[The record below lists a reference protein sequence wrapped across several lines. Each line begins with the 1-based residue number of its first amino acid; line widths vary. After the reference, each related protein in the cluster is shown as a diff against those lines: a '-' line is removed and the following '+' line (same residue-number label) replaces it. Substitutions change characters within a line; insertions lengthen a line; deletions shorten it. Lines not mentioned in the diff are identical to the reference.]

1 MSGIETIV
9 GLALGVYPLVVS
21 MAEFYKK
28 GFEQCRRWK
37 RFKTEFSRFINDVD
51 MQKLRFKKVLKL
63 FLKYAGIP
71 DEELD
76 KFMKD
81 PKYEGWKRDDL
92 VSLLEERLEDSYWVY
107 TSTIEEMNR
116 LMGELQTLL
125 SLKNGKASQSPPS
138 EVSLLSAFLD

>member
-1 MSGIETIV
+1 
-9 GLALGVYPLVVS
+9 
-21 MAEFYKK
+21 
-28 GFEQCRRWK
+28 
-37 RFKTEFSRFINDVD
+37 

-71 DEELD
+71 DEEID

-92 VSLLEERLEDSYWVY
+92 VSLLEERLEDSDLVY

-116 LMGELQTLL
+116 LMGGLQTLQ
-125 SLKNGKASQSPPS
+125 SSKKWQGKSVTSIRGGSSKHFSRLIGRRTAINDGTIS
-138 EVSLLSAFLD
+138 